1 MASGMKPPTRKGR
14 AVNLKRIAPAIAALA
29 TVSLIAAGC
38 SSDSEANSGGGA
50 TAATGDPI
58 KVGQIVPIE
67 APGLGSVT
75 YAESTVASVNA
86 FNERGG
92 VNGRPLELLQCDS
105 KGDPNTEVDC
115 ANKMVSE
122 GAVATLAD
130 FTPASAEA
138 SSKILFDAGIARV
151 GLNPVNMADF
161 TATNV
166 YTPFSGSLLNLY
178 GMIDILV
185 AQGKTKLSLMR
196 PDLPVTA
203 QLVGLLT
210 PAVQAK
216 GAEIVNDVAV
226 GAGATDY
233 TQFIAAAE
241 RNGAQGVIMA
251 LGATDANP
259 IAQAFEQLG
268 SKLTFALGT
277 AGFTQADLQDLGTF
291 ATSST
296 YTSPTPAPSS
306 STEDF
311 PGLKDFLADMDKS
324 GKEEL
329 ELQNLT
335 GDAVNPWLS
344 VRAFGEVAKGLDEI
358 NAKTV
363 WGGFENAKN
372 LDMAGLIPAWTP
384 GAVEPFGIFQRV
396 SNSMMYKMTFDG
408 DVLVT
413 DPTQYDLRTPT
424 A

>member
-1 MASGMKPPTRKGR
+1 M
-14 AVNLKRIAPAIAALA
+14 NLKRIAPAIAALA

-38 SSDSEANSGGGA
+38 SSDSGSDTADGAN
-50 TAATGDPI
+50 AATGDPI

-75 YAESTVASVNA
+75 YAESTVASVKA
-86 FNERGG
+86 FNDRGG

-115 ANKMVSE
+115 VNKMISD

-138 SSKILFDAGIARV
+138 SSKLLFDAGIARV

-241 RNGAQGVIMA
+241 RNDAQGVIMA

-259 IAQAFEQLG
+259 IAQAFEQLQ

-306 STEDF
+306 STDDF
-311 PGLKDFLADMDKS
+311 PGLKDFLADMEKS
-324 GKEEL
+324 GKDEL
-329 ELQNLT
+329 KTENLT

-344 VRAFGEVAKGLDEI
+344 VRAFGEVAKGLTDI

-363 WGGFENAKN
+363 WSGFENAEKI
-372 LDMAGLIPAWTP
+372 DMAGLIPAWTP

-413 DPTQYDLRTPT
+413 DPTQYDLRGSTS
-424 A
+424 

>member
-1 MASGMKPPTRKGR
+1 M
-14 AVNLKRIAPAIAALA
+14 NFKRIAPAIAALA
-29 TVSLIAAGC
+29 TASLVAAGC
-38 SSDSEANSGGGA
+38 SSDGGA
-50 TAATGDPI
+50 DAADNAATGDPI

-67 APGLGSVT
+67 APGLGSAT
-75 YAESTVASVNA
+75 YAASTVASVDA

-105 KGDPNTEVDC
+105 MGDPNKEVDC

-130 FTPASAEA
+130 FTPASSEA
-138 SSKILFDAGIARV
+138 TSKILFDAGIARV
-151 GLNPVNMADF
+151 GLNPVNMSEF
-161 TATNV
+161 IATNI

-241 RNGAQGVIMA
+241 RNDAQGVIMA
-251 LGATDANP
+251 LGASDANP

-291 ATSST
+291 ATTST

-311 PGLKDFLADMDKS
+311 PGLKEFLADMDKS

-344 VRAFGEVAKGLDEI
+344 VRAFGEVAKNRTEI
-358 NAKTV
+358 DAANIWK
-363 WGGFENAKN
+363 GFENAKDI
-372 LDMAGLIPAWTP
+372 DMAGLIPAWTP
-384 GAVEPFGIFQRV
+384 GAVEQFGIFPRI
-396 SNSMMYKMTFDG
+396 SNSMMYKMSFDG

>member
-1 MASGMKPPTRKGR
+1 MK
-14 AVNLKRIAPAIAALA
+14 LKRLAPVLASLAA
-29 TVSLIAAGC
+29 VSLVAAGC
-38 SSDSEANSGGGA
+38 SGDSTAESTEG
-50 TAATGDPI
+50 AATGDPI

-75 YAESTVASVNA
+75 YAASLVASVDA

-105 KGDPNTEVDC
+105 MGDPNKEVDC

-130 FTPASAEA
+130 FTPVSSEA
-138 SSKILFDAGIARV
+138 SSKILFEAGIARV

-216 GAEIVNDVAV
+216 GAELVNDVAV

-241 RNGAQGVIMA
+241 RNEAQGVIMA

-324 GKEEL
+324 GKDEL
-329 ELQNLT
+329 KPENLT

-344 VRAFGEVAKGLDEI
+344 VRAFGEVAKGRPEV
-358 NAKTV
+358 NAKTI
-363 WGGFENAKN
+363 WAGFENAKN

-413 DPTQYDLRTPT
+413 DPTQYDLRGPT
-424 A
+424 S

>member
-1 MASGMKPPTRKGR
+1 M
-14 AVNLKRIAPAIAALA
+14 NLKRIAPAIAALA

-38 SSDSEANSGGGA
+38 SSDSGSDAAADGAN
-50 TAATGDPI
+50 AATGDPI

-75 YAESTVASVNA
+75 YAESTVASVKA

-115 ANKMVSE
+115 VNKMISD

-138 SSKILFDAGIARV
+138 SSKLLFDAGIARI

-210 PAVQAK
+210 PAVKAK

-241 RNGAQGVIMA
+241 RNDAQGVIMA
-251 LGATDANP
+251 LGASDANP
-259 IAQAFEQLG
+259 IAQAFEQLQ

-306 STEDF
+306 STDDF

-324 GKEEL
+324 GKDEL
-329 ELQNLT
+329 KQENLT

-344 VRAFGEVAKGLDEI
+344 VRAFGEVAKGLPTID
-358 NAKTV
+358 AKSV
-363 WGGFENAKN
+363 WAGFENAEK

-413 DPTQYDLRTPT
+413 DPTQYDLRGPT
-424 A
+424 S